1 MSGTRNRISFK
12 RFFGS
17 ILAAALLSS
26 LIALGAQIS
35 LRAISNGKFNLP
47 WSELLPIAAL
57 SAAVLFIIMLIP
69 ANKPV
74 RLLKNLGR
82 VLAFVL
88 ALALVWGMGAAWIAQ
103 DFFMFPSVPADERA
117 EQQLAADS
125 RFERVLLPSPEGE
138 YSGWLWK
145 NAPDKGALLL
155 YFGGNGEEATNVLS
169 FSGNRNKDGVF
180 DGYNVL
186 MMDNPGYGRSD
197 GKAGEESILQ
207 MARAAYDFAASHP
220 NVDKDRIVVG
230 GWSLGTGTAARLA
243 AEKQPA
249 GLLLLSPFYNGRE
262 MVNAFGENMLEMD
275 FPVPPVPIRNPFK
288 SNTYARKI
296 TCPTMI
302 VAAKDDRMIPYNQSE
317 RLSKEFLN
325 VELVTL
331 EEGGHSAAWY
341 EEASVVK
348 IGSFLK
354 QFVAGG
360 TPATENPP
368 LPFATVQP

>member
-1 MSGTRNRISFK
+1 
-12 RFFGS
+12 
-17 ILAAALLSS
+17 
-26 LIALGAQIS
+26 
-35 LRAISNGKFNLP
+35 
-47 WSELLPIAAL
+47 
-57 SAAVLFIIMLIP
+57 
-69 ANKPV
+69 
-74 RLLKNLGR
+74 
-82 VLAFVL
+82 
-88 ALALVWGMGAAWIAQ
+88 
-103 DFFMFPSVPADERA
+103 
-117 EQQLAADS
+117 
-125 RFERVLLPSPEGE
+125 
-138 YSGWLWK
+138 
-145 NAPDKGALLL
+145 
-155 YFGGNGEEATNVLS
+155 
-169 FSGNRNKDGVF
+169 
-180 DGYNVL
+180 

-207 MARAAYDFAASHP
+207 MARAAYDFAAAHP
-220 NVDKDRIVVG
+220 SVDRDRIVVG

-249 GLLLLSPFYNGRE
+249 GLLLLSPFYNGKE

-296 TCPTMI
+296 ACPTLI
-302 VAAKDDRMIPYNQSE
+302 VAAKDDRMIPYAQSE

-341 EEASVVK
+341 EEASVAK